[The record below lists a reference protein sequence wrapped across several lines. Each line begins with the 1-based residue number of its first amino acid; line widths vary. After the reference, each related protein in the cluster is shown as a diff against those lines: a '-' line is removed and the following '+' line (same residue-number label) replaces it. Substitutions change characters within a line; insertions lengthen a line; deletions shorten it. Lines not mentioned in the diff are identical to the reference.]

1 VTDPIA
7 DQCLLNAE
15 LAALR
20 ADVERMKRQ
29 RADGCCLECGSM
41 PDYCRKIWA
50 EQRKCCPDCTHGA
63 ALHAENT
70 RLWKQCEQSDALVAA
85 AWANNEALRAD
96 VERKDEA
103 LRECLEEA
111 GNHVVEYDDG
121 DGTLADIICRALAPA
136 QPLPTTP
143 KAPAFSRLS
152 EELIEKIAQP
162 PKRLTLFEAA
172 RAIGEISS
180 VLVSPTP
187 VTPAEPPKPAVAD
200 YHTAWCGLD
209 TDHQG
214 LCHPGKKETTKPEPS
229 AVEAKRESMTCEE
242 AGCVSCGFGPDAA
255 DRTAD
260 DLVAENTVPGRRTIG
275 LMAKERL
282 DDPNTWA
289 NAPAPNVAKEP
300 KGWTPDLGAYLR
312 SVQHEL
318 TESGFP
324 PSAPEDISF
333 GIAARV
339 HKLREQRD
347 ALQAENAEL
356 KRENLD
362 LFNQVDEANKL
373 NSKLKQR
380 HIDTDAALMVACV
393 ERDELK
399 RRLEEIKAQTKNWKS
414 GLDQNA
420 LALEAAEAHNR
431 KLVDEALLRVT
442 EITELKVKVEK
453 AIEALNQRTWL
464 DAIRVNSALRI
475 LKGK

>member
-1 VTDPIA
+1 VTEPIA

-20 ADVERMKRQ
+20 ADVERLERQ
-29 RADGCCLECGSM
+29 RANGFCLECGGE
-41 PDYCRKIWA
+41 PWACRAAWK

-275 LMAKERL
+275 LMAKERR

-289 NAPAPNVAKEP
+289 NAPAPNVAKEECDIH
-300 KGWTPDLGAYLR
+300 GEASIQDGACYECEWDELR
-312 SVQHEL
+312 H
-318 TESGFP
+318 
-324 PSAPEDISF
+324 
-333 GIAARV
+333 
-339 HKLREQRD
+339 
-347 ALQAENAEL
+347 ENAEL
-356 KRENLD
+356 KRERNELRRQLETAVGLAESFDKERDD
-362 LFNQVDEANKL
+362 LEQRFFQDPVSVAAQFHDA
-373 NSKLKQR
+373 LKR
-380 HIDTDAALMVACV
+380 
-393 ERDELK
+393 EDELK
-399 RRLEEIKAQTKNWKS
+399 RRLEEIKTQTKNWKS
-414 GLDQNA
+414 GLDRNA
-420 LALEAAEAHNR
+420 LELEVAEAHNR